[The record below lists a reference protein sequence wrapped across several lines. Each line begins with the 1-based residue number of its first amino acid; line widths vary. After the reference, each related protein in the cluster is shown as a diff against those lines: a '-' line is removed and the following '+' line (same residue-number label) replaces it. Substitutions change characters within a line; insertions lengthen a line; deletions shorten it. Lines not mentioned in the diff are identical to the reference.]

1 MYISL
6 PSSRRSH
13 FPRCPKTM
21 TRYKYINDL
30 YRSYMCAHPHALCL
44 GLGDG
49 YQIPLWPNNADLS
62 LYILDGS
69 LTVYIRLDWICMKCQ
84 TWLFFL
90 SFLSF
95 YRCSMPKKTKK
106 HCRIPCIAVWCIIL
120 VGAWQAMTYVAVA
133 SRGGQTIHSNLNVSV
148 NRKDASF
155 WRSNGIQPHERGGN
169 VHKNIREEGKVGDWE
184 NKETRRFLPG
194 IWWIVTF
201 GERVNDVSIIE
212 NDPWKA
218 MRSTFGLR
226 GIARHSLSTTTD
238 ESRKGNEQNNQKQ
251 KNGKMEDVSNDGT
264 SDDGR
269 NNDRQVACFNYHQ
282 SLYLRSLYC
291 TTTIVGCSHNA
302 QHSQVWMPAMLLRL
316 CINRRLRVEHSKS

>member
-1 MYISL
+1 MSNL
-6 PSSRRSH
+6 VV
-13 FPRCPKTM
+13 FPFF
-21 TRYKYINDL
+21 
-30 YRSYMCAHPHALCL
+30 SVF
-44 GLGDG
+44 
-49 YQIPLWPNNADLS
+49 LS
-62 LYILDGS
+62 LFHAQ
-69 LTVYIRLDWICMKCQ
+69 KN
-84 TWLFFL
+84 
-90 SFLSF
+90 
-95 YRCSMPKKTKK
+95 KTKKK
-106 HCRIPCIAVWCIIL
+106 HCRIPCIVVWCIIL

-155 WRSNGIQPHERGGN
+155 WRSNGIQPHERGGGN
-169 VHKNIREEGKVGDWE
+169 VHKNIREGKVGDWE
-184 NKETRRFLPG
+184 NKKTRQFLPG

-212 NDPWKA
+212 NDTGKA

-291 TTTIVGCSHNA
+291 TTTIVGCIVTTRSTRKFGCRPCCWDCASTVGWESNIQSH
-302 QHSQVWMPAMLLRL
+302 SRIDRIESCWDSRG
-316 CINRRLRVEHSKS
+316 CIPRQIITATGPRY

>member
-30 YRSYMCAHPHALCL
+30 YRSYMCAYPHALCL

-49 YQIPLWPNNADLS
+49 YHIPLWPNNADLS

-69 LTVYIRLDWICMKCQ
+69 LTVYIRLDWICIKCQ

-95 YRCSMPKKTKK
+95 YRCFMPKKTKNKKKK
-106 HCRIPCIAVWCIIL
+106 HCRIPCILVWCIIL

-155 WRSNGIQPHERGGN
+155 WRSNGIQPHERGG
-169 VHKNIREEGKVGDWE
+169 GKCTQKYTGG
-184 NKETRRFLPG
+184 KSGRL
-194 IWWIVTF
+194 
-201 GERVNDVSIIE
+201 GE
-212 NDPWKA
+212 
-218 MRSTFGLR
+218 
-226 GIARHSLSTTTD
+226 
-238 ESRKGNEQNNQKQ
+238 
-251 KNGKMEDVSNDGT
+251 
-264 SDDGR
+264 
-269 NNDRQVACFNYHQ
+269 
-282 SLYLRSLYC
+282 
-291 TTTIVGCSHNA
+291 
-302 QHSQVWMPAMLLRL
+302 
-316 CINRRLRVEHSKS
+316 